1 MVVLVGWEVV
11 ASAARRPMTGGMGV
25 SAMSEQVVVVLKVGK
40 EGMVGSHMPRGVAS
54 TPNAAQE
61 GLLGFK
67 DLNHQNGIRE

>member
-1 MVVLVGWEVV
+1 MTAGHSRVTGSVRVGAV
-11 ASAARRPMTGGMGV
+11 T
-25 SAMSEQVVVVLKVGK
+25 EQVVVVLKVGK